1 MLSTVKNLQI
11 AHKIGVSFLIILSA
25 FISLSAYN
33 VASIASVK
41 NGTDEI
47 YGNYFTSVLNLTAA
61 DAALAEIFIAQKG
74 HIIAPDDDAMRNL
87 EAQIEQAT
95 QTFTSRMAAFERT
108 LDPGLETETF
118 NVFMAK
124 ADELLA
130 LTQQIITLSRDNND
144 TIAAEI
150 SADQFTPIYREATG
164 MSKAMLQTNVTGA
177 ETFYLQASTSYDGT
191 KSTTIFAS
199 IAVVVFFLGV
209 GLVLIRAVASPLA
222 ALRKVLLQM
231 VEGKSQL
238 DPALLG
244 RKDEVGN
251 LAQSVS
257 DLQSA
262 IETRN
267 HKESTAREQAAQETS
282 LVVNTLSQAIGR
294 LADGDL
300 TVRVNTPFA
309 AEYEELRSDFNALGN
324 TLSQAILSIME
335 ASHSIRNGATEISE
349 ASADLSRR
357 TENQAAALEETAAAM
372 DEITGSVSVAATG
385 AKSVEDTM
393 ASATHQAENST
404 SVVEDAVRAMGEIE
418 RSSNEI
424 SQILGVIDDIA
435 FQTNLLALNAGVE
448 AARAGEAGRGFA
460 VVASEVRTLAQR
472 SSESAM
478 EIKQLVTNSFDQVTR
493 GVDLVG
499 KAGGAITEIAGSVT
513 HISTLVSEI
522 SAGASEQAAG
532 LAEINTGISQLDQ
545 VTQRNAAMVEQATA
559 ASEILNNDA
568 SKLERTVAQF
578 TVADPNAYDAS
589 IAQAS

>member
-1 MLSTVKNLQI
+1 MLSTVKNLKI

-33 VASIASVK
+33 VASISSVK

-47 YGNYFTSVLNLTAA
+47 YGNYLTSILNLTAA
-61 DAALAEIFIAQKG
+61 DAALAELFIAQKG
-74 HIIAPDDDAMRNL
+74 HIIAPDDKAMRDL
-87 EAQIEQAT
+87 EAQIETAT
-95 QTFTSRMAAFERT
+95 QTFTSRMASFEQT
-108 LDPGLETETF
+108 LDPGLETDTF
-118 NVFMAK
+118 NAFMAK

-130 LTQQIITLSRDNND
+130 MTQKIIVLSRDNND
-144 TIAAEI
+144 TLAAEI
-150 SADQFTPIYREATG
+150 SSKQFTPLYREAHN

-177 ETFYLQASTSYDGT
+177 ESFYLQANTSYDST
-191 KSTTIFAS
+191 KSTTILSS
-199 IAVVVFFLGV
+199 IAVVAFFLGV
-209 GLVLIRAVASPLA
+209 GLILIRAVASPLA
-222 ALRKVLLQM
+222 ALRHVLLQM
-231 VEGKSQL
+231 VEGKGQL
-238 DPALLG
+238 DPALLA
-244 RKDEVGN
+244 RKDEVGG

-267 HKESTAREQAAQETS
+267 HKESAARDRAAQETS
-282 LVVNTLSQAIGR
+282 QVVNTLSEAIGR

-300 TVRVNTPFA
+300 TVRVDTPFA
-309 AEYEELRSDFNALGN
+309 AKYEELRSDFNDLGN

-335 ASHSIRNGATEISE
+335 ASQSIRNGATEISE

-372 DEITGSVSVAATG
+372 DEITGSVSVAASG

-404 SVVEDAVRAMGEIE
+404 TVVEDAVRAMGEIE

-522 SAGASEQAAG
+522 SAGASEQASG

-559 ASEILNNDA
+559 ASEILSNDA
-568 SKLERTVAQF
+568 SKLERTIAQF
-578 TVADPNAYDAS
+578 TVADPNAYDMT